1 MDNSIFTGNKNKQ
14 VDYGE
19 WSVHGHT
26 LKVYDYH
33 TAVEAIENIIEQ
45 GEGSSPCN
53 PVAWDI
59 GSARGLSHYF
69 LFNSVV
75 EEREIIVAAAD
86 ENRDTLVI
94 RFLIDSF
101 VYSYT
106 WTNFGP
112 QLFLNFDWK
121 VKNRQDF
128 FSRERI
134 PLTSLSVVGQKGGW
148 RDGGG
153 CFRFYT
159 TTWEI
164 SATSLA

>member
-1 MDNSIFTGNKNKQ
+1 MKLVRHHNTISGFYNHILNALGYLTNCGMDNSIFTGNKNKQ

-101 VYSYT
+101 VYSFT
-106 WTNFGP
+106 LTNFGP
-112 QLFLNFDWK
+112 
-121 VKNRQDF
+121 
-128 FSRERI
+128 
-134 PLTSLSVVGQKGGW
+134 
-148 RDGGG
+148 
-153 CFRFYT
+153 
-159 TTWEI
+159 
-164 SATSLA
+164 

>member
-14 VDYGE
+14 VDYGQ

-53 PVAWDI
+53 PLAWDI

-86 ENRDTLVI
+86 ENRNTLVI

-106 WTNFGP
+106 WTNFGS
-112 QLFLNFDWK
+112 QLFLNFD
-121 VKNRQDF
+121 
-128 FSRERI
+128 
-134 PLTSLSVVGQKGGW
+134 
-148 RDGGG
+148 
-153 CFRFYT
+153 
-159 TTWEI
+159 
-164 SATSLA
+164 

>member
-1 MDNSIFTGNKNKQ
+1 MKLVRHHNTIGGFYNHILNALGYLTNCGMDNSIFTGDKNEQ

-106 WTNFGP
+106 STNFGP
-112 QLFLNFDWK
+112 QLFLNFD
-121 VKNRQDF
+121 
-128 FSRERI
+128 
-134 PLTSLSVVGQKGGW
+134 
-148 RDGGG
+148 
-153 CFRFYT
+153 
-159 TTWEI
+159 
-164 SATSLA
+164 

>member
-1 MDNSIFTGNKNKQ
+1 MKLVRHHNTISGFYNHILNALGYLTKCGMDNSIFTGNKNKQ

-101 VYSYT
+101 VYSFT
-106 WTNFGP
+106 LTNFGP
-112 QLFLNFDWK
+112 
-121 VKNRQDF
+121 
-128 FSRERI
+128 
-134 PLTSLSVVGQKGGW
+134 
-148 RDGGG
+148 
-153 CFRFYT
+153 
-159 TTWEI
+159 
-164 SATSLA
+164 

>member
-1 MDNSIFTGNKNKQ
+1 MDNSIFTGDKNEQ

-69 LFNSVV
+69 LFNSVI
-75 EEREIIVAAAD
+75 EEREIIVAATD
-86 ENRDTLVI
+86 ENLDTLVI

-106 WTNFGP
+106 WTNFGS
-112 QLFLNFDWK
+112 QLFLNFD
-121 VKNRQDF
+121 
-128 FSRERI
+128 
-134 PLTSLSVVGQKGGW
+134 
-148 RDGGG
+148 
-153 CFRFYT
+153 
-159 TTWEI
+159 
-164 SATSLA
+164 

>member
-1 MDNSIFTGNKNKQ
+1 MKLVRHHNTIGGFYNHILNALGYLTNCGMDNSIFTGDKNEQ

-101 VYSYT
+101 DYSYT

-112 QLFLNFDWK
+112 H
-121 VKNRQDF
+121 
-128 FSRERI
+128 
-134 PLTSLSVVGQKGGW
+134 
-148 RDGGG
+148 
-153 CFRFYT
+153 
-159 TTWEI
+159 
-164 SATSLA
+164 

>member
-1 MDNSIFTGNKNKQ
+1 MKLVRHHNTIGGFYNHILNALGYLTNCGMDNSIFTGNKNKQ

-106 WTNFGP
+106 WTNFRP
-112 QLFLNFDWK
+112 QLFLNFD
-121 VKNRQDF
+121 
-128 FSRERI
+128 
-134 PLTSLSVVGQKGGW
+134 
-148 RDGGG
+148 
-153 CFRFYT
+153 
-159 TTWEI
+159 
-164 SATSLA
+164 

>member
-1 MDNSIFTGNKNKQ
+1 MKARKSAESLFGFFSLFQLKHFPGDHLKLVRHHNTIGGFYNHILNALGYLTNCGMDNSIFTGDKNEQ

-59 GSARGLSHYF
+59 GSAKGLSHYF

-106 WTNFGP
+106 WTNFGRNY
-112 QLFLNFDWK
+112 F
-121 VKNRQDF
+121 
-128 FSRERI
+128 
-134 PLTSLSVVGQKGGW
+134 
-148 RDGGG
+148 
-153 CFRFYT
+153 
-159 TTWEI
+159 
-164 SATSLA
+164 